1 MDKKNIRKLLLEQ
14 GELLSNKFISDANQ
28 KIQSV
33 LMSEID
39 IKESKNN
46 LLYFPFR
53 KEVALDLITSE
64 LKKHAN
70 KIYMPCIISKKI
82 MRFNLLKED
91 SILKKNK
98 FGINEIISQDFI
110 DPFLFDTMFIPFVG
124 VDRNGCR
131 LGYGG
136 GFFDRALSK
145 MNISK
150 IKPLIIGLGYDF
162 QIVDEEFGEP
172 HDIKYD
178 LVITET
184 NILSYS

>member
-14 GELLSNKFISDANQ
+14 GKLLSSKFISDSNY
-28 KIQSV
+28 KIQSTV
-33 LMSEID
+33 MSEVD

-70 KIYMPCIISKKI
+70 KIYMPIIISEQMMK
-82 MRFNLLKED
+82 FNLLQEN
-91 SILKKNK
+91 SILEKNR
-98 FGINEIISQDFI
+98 FGINEIKSEDFI
-110 DPFLFDTMFIPFVG
+110 DPFSFDTMFIPLVG
-124 VDRNGCR
+124 VDANGCR

-145 MNISK
+145 INTSK
-150 IKPLIIGLGYDF
+150 IKPLIVGLCYDF
-162 QIVDEEFGEP
+162 QIIDEEFGEP
-172 HDIKYD
+172 HDVKYD